1 MRARRRRQWRSVR
14 RWPRQRGIDL
24 GERRVAQPLHR
35 FQPLRG
41 LAKGSQPFERSHQ
54 VGTLLTDPGESCKNP
69 LPRLQVD
76 LLARTVRVDG
86 LDEPQDR
93 GRNAPTMSRKDAA
106 TLICAILGSDAVQD
120 SVKTVEWM
128 RDLKPEFHGYRFK
141 RPHGRFWRIA
151 DVEVGIRPNHDVIE
165 ALARVLEFFDREAE
179 YKMAFES
186 YGPANPDIYFRFYV
200 EFPQRFVSLTFGVR
214 RVVSAAWTYG
224 RRLRVPDKQARWT
237 EQDELRE
244 IAAISRPPNSIGRE
258 SND

>member
-1 MRARRRRQWRSVR
+1 MVNSRQ
-14 RWPRQRGIDL
+14 L
-24 GERRVAQPLHR
+24 AECVATAMGKPATSTAQHVKN
-35 FQPLRG
+35 LRE
-41 LAKGSQPFERSHQ
+41 AKGAKKEG
-54 VGTLLTDPGESCKNP
+54 VP
-69 LPRLQVD
+69 LVT
-76 LLARTVRVDG
+76 AG
-86 LDEPQDR
+86 GR

-244 IAAISRPPNSIGRE
+244 IAAISRPPNSTGRE